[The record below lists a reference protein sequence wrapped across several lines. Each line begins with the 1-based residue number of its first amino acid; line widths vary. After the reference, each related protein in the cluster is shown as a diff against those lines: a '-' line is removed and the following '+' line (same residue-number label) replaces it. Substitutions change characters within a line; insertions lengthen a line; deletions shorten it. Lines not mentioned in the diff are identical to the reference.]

1 MASTKSLFSFIFP
14 AMEHLIEFGLFFA
27 KTLVIVLS
35 LFALIAFIAA
45 QTMKGSQQDHP
56 GLEVD
61 DFRKRISDYA
71 ELLNSQILDKKVLKK
86 LEKEKKKQEKE
97 KADPDKRIFV
107 IDFDGDVKATSVKNL
122 RDEVSLLLKVAN
134 PAKDQ
139 ALVRV
144 NSPGGMVHTYGL
156 AAAQLDRIRKAGMHL
171 TVAVDKVAASGGY
184 LMACTAD
191 KIISSPF
198 AILGSIG
205 VVAQVPNFHRLLKE
219 HNVDYEEMTAGDYK
233 RTVSIFGEIT
243 EKGRKKFVEQ
253 LEETHFLF
261 KDFVAK
267 HRPQLDIDKV
277 STGEYWF
284 GYRAKELNLVDEVLT
299 SDEYIYGQ
307 PNNVEIIKIGL
318 VEKKKLGEKLG
329 FSIAKITSQIT
340 DKVIDR
346 LFEINRFGL

>member
-1 MASTKSLFSFIFP
+1 
-14 AMEHLIEFGLFFA
+14 MEHLIEFGLFFA